1 MWGIFPGSDAC
12 LYYTAA
18 CELVNGQQITSMA
31 GARHSFPLVLAA
43 LLRFFGHDFRLI
55 TTIFTVGMA
64 IATWS
69 AFEVIRRHLGGL
81 TAVVYLVCV
90 TFYIRI
96 HCAGL
101 FMTEQ
106 LGTLYSLCAVTLLVE
121 SFARDGKAKM
131 WMYCGG
137 LFFLTQGLNA
147 RPAAYMTVPFLVL
160 ASWQLCQGDFP
171 ARGKMVGLGA
181 IAVAASLFLHDTTYY
196 RAVAWPTPS
205 NGWYCVYGLLN
216 GGTWVDGRKH
226 AEQRLREKLSLD
238 HSDRRQSAEPVYVEG
253 MRILREEC
261 LSTICHQPGKFLAG
275 WWRALRFVWLK
286 NTPFRA
292 AGPQMPPVWITELAR
307 WATILGI
314 ALSVLLLVRGRRVPA
329 QLKTYQTLSWINVA
343 VLLGMIVSLP
353 LAPPWDGETRLFAA
367 TLPLFFLLPASGIG
381 GLYLLSV
388 SRWRRI
394 SPEPKIDFHRN
405 IAIAAAII
413 LGGMLS
419 IVLATTSFLI
429 DTTSKD
435 NRHPVKL
442 MIDELTS
449 KVPSAQS
456 VDLRSLRAG
465 YHLRVTENTQPTWLP
480 NISKE
485 DFIRNLPGG
494 RYRYLSPTFKR
505 LPAGTELVALPY
517 STLLVLDKEDAREQR
532 LTPPEQSH
540 HVAGEPPVFLS
551 RSIQLETP

>member
-1 MWGIFPGSDAC
+1 
-12 LYYTAA
+12 
-18 CELVNGQQITSMA
+18 MA
-31 GARHSFPLVLAA
+31 V
-43 LLRFFGHDFRLI
+43 
-55 TTIFTVGMA
+55 
-64 IATWS
+64 ATWS
-69 AFEVIRRHLGGL
+69 AFEVIRRHLGGP
-81 TAVVYLVCV
+81 TAAVYLVCA

-96 HCAGL
+96 HCTGL

-121 SFARDGKAKM
+121 SLARDGKAKM

-137 LFFLTQGLNA
+137 LFLLTQGLNA

-160 ASWQLCQGDFP
+160 ASWELCQGNFP
-171 ARGKMVGLGA
+171 ARGKMVGLSA
-181 IAVAASLFLHDTTYY
+181 LAVAASLFLHGTTYY

-226 AEQRLREKLSLD
+226 AEQRLLEKLSLD
-238 HSDRRQSAEPVYVEG
+238 HSDRRQSAERVYVVG
-253 MRILREEC
+253 MRMLREEC

-275 WWRALRFVWLK
+275 WWRALRFVWLN

-292 AGPQMPPVWITELAR
+292 ANPQMPPVWITELAR
-307 WATILGI
+307 WATILGVT
-314 ALSVLLLVRGRRVPA
+314 LSVLLLVRGRRLPP
-329 QLKTYQTLSWINVA
+329 QLQTYQTLSWINVA
-343 VLLGMIVSLP
+343 VLLGMIASLP
-353 LAPPWDGETRLFAA
+353 FAPPWDGETRLFAA

-381 GLYLLSV
+381 GLYLLIV

-394 SPEPKIDFHRN
+394 SPESKIDFHRN
-405 IAIAAAII
+405 IPIAAAII
-413 LGGMLS
+413 LGGTLS
-419 IVLATTSFLI
+419 IVLVITSSLI

-442 MIDELTS
+442 MIDKLTS
-449 KVPSAQS
+449 KVPSVQS

-465 YHLRVTENTQPTWLP
+465 YHLRVTDDTQPTWPP

-485 DFIRNLPGG
+485 DFIRNLPVG
-494 RYRYLSPTFKR
+494 RYLYLSPTFKR
-505 LPAGTELVALPY
+505 LPTGTELVALPY

-532 LTPPEQSH
+532 LTPPEQSD
-540 HVAGEPPVFLS
+540 HVARVPPVFLS
-551 RSIQLETP
+551 RSIHLEAPN